1 MSSASRK
8 TGLSS
13 QPDVPAVAAAIRRRV
28 PDVISAYLFG
38 SFARGDQRRE
48 SDLDIAVLTNRELPP
63 VERFEA
69 AASIAHELGN
79 DVDLIDLRRASTVL
93 RCHAVAHGKR
103 VIGGDSGEGAVFEDF
118 VYADYARLN
127 EERAG
132 ILKDLMA
139 RGSIRGR

>member
-1 MSSASRK
+1 MSSASGK
-8 TGLSS
+8 TGLLS
-13 QPDVPAVAAAIRRRV
+13 QPDVPAVAAAIRRHV

-48 SDLDIAVLTNRELPP
+48 SDLDIAVLTNRELAPL
-63 VERFEA
+63 ERFEA
-69 AASIAHELGN
+69 AASIARELGN
-79 DVDLIDLRRASTVL
+79 DVDLIDLRRASAVL
-93 RCHAVAHGKR
+93 RCQAVAHGKR
-103 VIGGDSGEGAVFEDF
+103 IIGGDSREAAVFEDF

-132 ILKDLMA
+132 ILEDVMA